1 MAIWAWYLRKPEE
14 RRTVTIN
21 ELKRQ
26 MQYRHERG
34 QSEPDTCK
42 LAKRR
47 TVETNKMKRLM
58 YNRSVRGAIWARQ
71 YLLKASKAKLEV
83 STATKARL
91 AGACPKYRPIIHRS
105 LSLQWLQFLAS
116 KRARLARAC
125 PISCLYCIGANAFNE
140 YSPSLRRGEVSGSV
154 PDFMP
159 ILHWSECLQW
169 LQFLYPYRRI
179 RKTILPFLVFFSR
192 PR

>member
-1 MAIWAWYLRKPEE
+1 MNCSDLCSIGMKEGNLSPP
-14 RRTVTIN
+14 V
-21 ELKRQ
+21 
-26 MQYRHERG
+26 
-34 QSEPDTCK
+34 
-42 LAKRR
+42 LAK
-47 TVETNKMKRLM
+47 NKGTEVFRL
-58 YNRSVRGAIWARQ
+58 
-71 YLLKASKAKLEV
+71 V
-83 STATKARL
+83 SAAKARL

-140 YSPSLRRGEVSGSV
+140 YSPSLRRGEVSESV